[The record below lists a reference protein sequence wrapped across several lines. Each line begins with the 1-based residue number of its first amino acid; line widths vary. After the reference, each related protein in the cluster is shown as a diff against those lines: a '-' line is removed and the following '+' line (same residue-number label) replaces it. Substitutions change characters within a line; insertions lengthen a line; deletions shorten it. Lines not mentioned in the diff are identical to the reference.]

1 MPTDSRDAL
10 LRIMD
15 YQRMPLSLVQHAVG
29 DAGAASQILP
39 ESNVNTDR
47 ETDQT
52 ATNTIIDASIKD
64 QIHADTAEQDSLEP
78 GWDWTLRSDGFD
90 ATHLHDQLPISDIAF
105 TQPLSHDTEDL
116 PSSSIAVDIDTPKDS
131 TEELV
136 DKLSE
141 RVGSLQIGPEG
152 HVRYYGPT
160 SNFNL
165 VKMPTM
171 DAPSAHLSAKSEA
184 ADCFRKLGL
193 DKSVPSDLQD
203 HLINLYF
210 TWHDPALH
218 VVDRTIFESAR
229 ITSSQN
235 KTATF
240 YSEALSNAM

>member
-1 MPTDSRDAL
+1 
-10 LRIMD
+10 
-15 YQRMPLSLVQHAVG
+15 MPLSLVQHTVG
-29 DAGAASQILP
+29 DSGAASASQPLP
-39 ESNVNTDR
+39 DSNANTGQ
-47 ETDQT
+47 ETNQT
-52 ATNTIIDASIKD
+52 VTNTIINTSIKD
-64 QIHADTAEQDSLEP
+64 QPPADIAEQDSLEP
-78 GWDWTLRSDGFD
+78 QWDWTLRPDGFD
-90 ATHLHDQLPISDIAF
+90 ATHLDDQLPISDIAF
-105 TQPLSHDTEDL
+105 TQALAHNTEEQPIFSITIDADTQ
-116 PSSSIAVDIDTPKDS
+116 PKDS

-165 VKMPTM
+165 AEMPTM
-171 DAPSAHLSAKSEA
+171 DASSAHLSARNEA

-193 DKSVPSDLQD
+193 DKPVPKDLQD

-218 VVDRTIFESAR
+218 AVDKTIFESAR
-229 ITSSQN
+229 ITWSQN
-235 KTATF
+235 KNATF